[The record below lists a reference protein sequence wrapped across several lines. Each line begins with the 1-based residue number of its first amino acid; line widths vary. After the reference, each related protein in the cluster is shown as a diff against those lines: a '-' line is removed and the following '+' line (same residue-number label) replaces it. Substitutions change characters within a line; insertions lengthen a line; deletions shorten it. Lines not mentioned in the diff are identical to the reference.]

1 VFPLADGLKTI
12 YQAPMREFFLVA
24 LGGALG
30 ASGRFGV
37 NLLAPWSGAGVPWG
51 TLAINVIGGAAMGAL
66 FAFAADN
73 RPLMLLLGVGV
84 LGGFTTFSAFSIETV
99 RLLQRGDM
107 GTAVTYVALS
117 VTLSIAAA
125 FAGLALARSAA

>member
-1 VFPLADGLKTI
+1 
-12 YQAPMREFFLVA
+12 MREFLLVA

-37 NLLAPWSGAGVPWG
+37 NLLVPWSGAGVPWA
-51 TLAINVIGGAAMGAL
+51 TLIVNVIGGAAMGAL
-66 FAFAADN
+66 FAFAAEN

-99 RLLQRGDM
+99 RLLQRGDA
-107 GTAVTYVALS
+107 GTAATYIALS
-117 VTLSIAAA
+117 VTLSIAAT
-125 FAGLALARSAA
+125 FAGHALARSIA